1 MSKGSQKKRP
11 VDPDLQDRM
20 KQAIDPEYEV
30 PQRKPW
36 FDQEAPVGP
45 GGPAL
50 ASRGAHEE
58 VWIAGGFKFLDKNG
72 SSMDGE
78 ILCVKGS
85 GMTRYIPVVENGN
98 YVIRRQFGDRDDQ
111 AYVNADRVLVVTLD
125 LREIAE

>member
-36 FDQEAPVGP
+36 FDQEAPA
-45 GGPAL
+45 GPAL
-50 ASRGAHEE
+50 ARRGAHEE
-58 VWIAGGFKFLDKNG
+58 VWIAGNVEFLDKNV

-78 ILCVKGS
+78 ILCAKGS

-111 AYVNADRVLVVTLD
+111 AYVNADRVPVVTLD